1 MNYQPPQ
8 SRIPT
13 ARRLTKHCSAGSI
26 LMRQRPARSGTLLD
40 EAIRRVGLVVIDRV
54 GEGGKLVFED
64 VIEFRQRIMHSG
76 RSHALSE
83 PDLLSR
89 KVKQLRDAAFVVAYK
104 RERVWNRTLK
114 RHVKKD
120 SVDGAVGKEAK

>member
-40 EAIRRVGLVVIDRV
+40 EAIRPANFAVARYSNRKINDVG
-54 GEGGKLVFED
+54 
-64 VIEFRQRIMHSG
+64 H
-76 RSHALSE
+76 
-83 PDLLSR
+83 
-89 KVKQLRDAAFVVAYK
+89 
-104 RERVWNRTLK
+104 
-114 RHVKKD
+114 
-120 SVDGAVGKEAK
+120 

>member
-1 MNYQPPQ
+1 
-8 SRIPT
+8 
-13 ARRLTKHCSAGSI
+13 
-26 LMRQRPARSGTLLD
+26 
-40 EAIRRVGLVVIDRV
+40 V
-54 GEGGKLVFED
+54 
-64 VIEFRQRIMHSG
+64 HSG